1 MSEYV
6 VKADDGYENLYI
18 NDLYGQSTPD
28 MSQCVYST
36 IDFEIGTSS
45 DPKTLW
51 SGSGGYVKSSGGI
64 GGGMYGV
71 PYNRMNGSTISGSG
85 VQSVS
90 QSVVNTVK
98 LFVWSVRTGTAA
110 SDDYFRVYFALA
122 QNFSDIDFNHLTTNN
137 VLYLNTWAWAQ
148 TQGGL
153 FTLDVPWDDTPPEDA
168 GDPNNQLPNG
178 GEYADLEAFNDTDQ
192 MPEGGLP
199 DPTIFEEDYN
209 GLLTCYAMFGS
220 GFADFGKSVF
230 QTSFWQSLMNKFN
243 GLSDP
248 LSMII
253 DCVELPIGHIGS
265 PWVGSAPMMLG
276 GIDVPHYN
284 GSNVYIQHTW
294 ARRYYKTNCGSITLK
309 EVWGSAK
316 DYTDASISIY
326 LPYCGVKE
334 LDPDIVLR
342 NTLTLY
348 VYVDLWNGDV
358 LYLLH
363 TSNTGFDKKYFTQ
376 EAVVY
381 RWTGNCGKKIPIGKV
396 DTSNAI
402 MQVASGIA
410 TVGLGVAAGGAL
422 GGAMFGAGG
431 SIGAGMIG
439 SSVMGGVNQ
448 LADVAANGF
457 KPVVQTSGGV
467 GGSVGRMDYQYPYL
481 IIKRGIPEYPNNWR
495 AEIGAPQYQT
505 YTVSDLTGTGYTL
518 FSHIELGNMGSAT
531 EEEKS
536 ELERLLTT
544 EGVIL

>member
-1 MSEYV
+1 MAELVIGGDAGYSNV
-6 VKADDGYENLYI
+6 PVDD
-18 NDLYGQSTPD
+18 
-28 MSQCVYST
+28 
-36 IDFEIGTSS
+36 IGTPPDYSQIQGIAIECDWTGTLS
-45 DPKTLW
+45 DPVTIWK
-51 SGSGGYVKSSGGI
+51 SGNAYIKCAHYSDTHGGENWRLEVNPLPHWTPSTAPPFYLDFGNVHDVYI
-64 GGGMYGV
+64 GGC
-71 PYNRMNGSTISGSG
+71 
-85 VQSVS
+85 
-90 QSVVNTVK
+90 
-98 LFVWSVRTGTAA
+98 LTGT
-110 SDDYFRVYFALA
+110 SGIVFLSNDGTFPKTDY
-122 QNFSDIDFNHLTTNN
+122 
-137 VLYLNTWAWAQ
+137 
-148 TQGGL
+148 L
-153 FTLDVPWDDTPPEDA
+153 FYGA
-168 GDPNNQLPNG
+168 RI
-178 GEYADLEAFNDTDQ
+178 DLEAQLIEERGWDETPAEDEDDLNNENAQGGEFADRGFFGDTDQ

-199 DPTIFEEDYN
+199 DPSIFEEDYN

-276 GIDVPHYN
+276 GIDVPFYN

-363 TSNTGFDKKYFTQ
+363 TSNTGFDKKYFAQ

>member
-6 VKADDGYENLYI
+6 IKASAGYVPVPVTDIGSAEL
-18 NDLYGQSTPD
+18 
-28 MSQCVYST
+28 
-36 IDFEIGTSS
+36 DFTFVSFTSADIESGGTLQ
-45 DPKTLW
+45 DPKKIW
-51 SGSGGYVKSSGGI
+51 EGNNGYIHSYGSANNISLPVRS
-64 GGGMYGV
+64 MF
-71 PYNRMNGSTISGSG
+71 GSTAPFSGTVGPATSTQSIFMCGVLRTVNDEQWVYCYFIYANDESSAKAQLNRFAGEGTLLYSG
-85 VQSVS
+85 LLENSE
-90 QSVVNTVK
+90 
-98 LFVWSVRTGTAA
+98 GM
-110 SDDYFRVYFALA
+110 
-122 QNFSDIDFNHLTTNN
+122 
-137 VLYLNTWAWAQ
+137 
-148 TQGGL
+148 
-153 FTLDVPWDDTPPEDA
+153 LDVATGWDETPSEDK
-168 GDPNNQLPNG
+168 DDINNLSPNG
-178 GEYADLEAFNDTDQ
+178 GEYADLGAFDDTDQ
-192 MPEGGLP
+192 MAEGGLP
-199 DPTIFEEDYN
+199 DPIVFEQDYN
-209 GLLTCYAMFGS
+209 GLLTCYALFGS
-220 GFADFGKSVF
+220 AFADFGKSVF
-230 QTSFWQSLMNKFN
+230 QTSFWQSLMNKFS

-253 DCVELPIGHIGS
+253 DCVELPIGNIGS
-265 PWVGSAPMMLG
+265 PHVGAAPMALG
-276 GIDVPHYN
+276 GIDVTYYN
-284 GSNVYIQHTW
+284 GSNVYIENTW

-363 TSNTGFDKKYFTQ
+363 TSNTGFDKKYFAQ

-495 AEIGAPQYQT
+495 AEIGAPQYQS